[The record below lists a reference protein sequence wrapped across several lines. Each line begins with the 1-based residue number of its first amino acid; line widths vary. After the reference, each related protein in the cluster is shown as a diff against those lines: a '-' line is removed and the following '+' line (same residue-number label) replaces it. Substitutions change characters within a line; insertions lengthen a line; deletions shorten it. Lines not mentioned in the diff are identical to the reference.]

1 MAEMHYSEYLNKVRG
16 CIMGLGDMSW
26 IEPALRV
33 VAKSGADF
41 TAMQLADAYEKGG
54 ALTPH
59 FLRNMDRGIFPP
71 LAVFDDPEQGG
82 AGGMDCA
89 PLWACVCP
97 GDPVRA
103 RICRARCFGGPS
115 GRGGRGRAVPGRSN
129 GAGLHQGRRGAV
141 PEGCGGGSAGR
152 TAAWRIW
159 WRTPA
164 PFAAR
169 TPRRPER
176 AWIGAMAA
184 WTARSSRRWRRC

>member
-82 AGGMDCA
+82 AGGIEAVFTALALRDQFA
-89 PLWACVCP
+89 PPTIHYAQP
-97 GDPVRA
+97 DPECDLDYVPNAGRA
-103 RICRARCFGGPS
+103 QAMTYALSNSLGFGGHN
-115 GRGGRGRAVPGRSN
+115 ACI
-129 GAGLHQGRRGAV
+129 AL
-141 PEGCGGGSAGR
+141 
-152 TAAWRIW
+152 
-159 WRTPA
+159 
-164 PFAAR
+164 
-169 TPRRPER
+169 
-176 AWIGAMAA
+176 
-184 WTARSSRRWRRC
+184 RRWEG

>member
-82 AGGMDCA
+82 AGRHGLRA
-89 PLWACVCP
+89 LWACVCP
-97 GDPVRA
+97 GDRLVRA
-103 RICRARCFGGPS
+103 NMPGAMLRWTIRAR
-115 GRGGRGRAVPGRSN
+115 RS
-129 GAGLHQGRRGAV
+129 
-141 PEGCGGGSAGR
+141 
-152 TAAWRIW
+152 
-159 WRTPA
+159 
-164 PFAAR
+164 
-169 TPRRPER
+169 RP
-176 AWIGAMAA
+176 
-184 WTARSSRRWRRC
+184 RSSWPQQWRWPSSRTTRCSA

>member
-16 CIMGLGDMSW
+16 CIMGLGNMSW

-71 LAVFDDPEQGG
+71 LAVFDDPEQCG

-97 GDPVRA
+97 GDPARA
-103 RICRARCFGGPS
+103 REYA
-115 GRGGRGRAVPGRSN
+115 GRDASVD
-129 GAGLHQGRRGAV
+129 HQGEAV
-141 PEGCGGGSAGR
+141 EAAQFLAAAMALAFIKDDAVQCLKAA
-152 TAAWRIW
+152 AAWRIW

>member
-97 GDPVRA
+97 GDPARA
-103 RICRARCFGGPS
+103 REYA
-115 GRGGRGRAVPGRSN
+115 GRDASVD
-129 GAGLHQGRRGAV
+129 HQGEAV
-141 PEGCGGGSAGR
+141 E
-152 TAAWRIW
+152 AAQ
-159 WRTPA
+159 
-164 PFAAR
+164 FLAA
-169 TPRRPER
+169 
-176 AWIGAMAA
+176 AMALA
-184 WTARSSRRWRRC
+184 FIKDDAVQCLKAAAEDLPEDSRLAHLVADA

>member
-97 GDPVRA
+97 GDPARA
-103 RICRARCFGGPS
+103 REYAGRDASVDHQGEAVEAAQFLAAAMALAFIKDDAVQCLKAAAEDLPEDSRLAHLVADACALCSENPAQARAR
-115 GRGGRGRAVPGRSN
+115 
-129 GAGLHQGRRGAV
+129 LD
-141 PEGCGGGSAGR
+141 
-152 TAAWRIW
+152 WR
-159 WRTPA
+159 
-164 PFAAR
+164 
-169 TPRRPER
+169 
-176 AWIGAMAA
+176 
-184 WTARSSRRWRRC
+184 